1 MNMRRALGL
10 VLACALIGPLF
21 TARVEAAADKELQ
34 RVRGP
39 VSYAKDLNGP
49 KNTVVTS
56 LELPDDAFAITGPA
70 AVAIVRLK
78 DSSEITLG
86 ENTKVQVGAFSP
98 AESGKENVIT
108 LAGGKMRFDIR
119 RPPGG
124 KSNYTFSTATS
135 QISVRGTS
143 GLLETGADGDTI
155 GCITCEAGDLTVTTG
170 GKQYALITGQ
180 VLKVALTGA
189 VVIGALTA
197 AIAGQFAGAGVS
209 AAASSAA
216 GAGAAGA
223 GAAGAGAASAG
234 AAAAGAGAAAA
245 GAGIAGAAVA
255 AGAAIAAAAVVVVAA
270 KPAATTA
277 PSPSPGPISVA
288 IVGSLSTVG
297 NSATIT
303 ASQPGYSGP
312 FTYTSSNSAVASL
325 SAAGAASVGRGLRA
339 CSGPPQS
346 VTVSGGVIAI
356 ILCSGPFSISV
367 SGQGGTSSTPPQLSG
382 QLPQPSPSPSPS
394 PQRTAAPTPTPAVT
408 STPSA
413 APSATP
419 SAAPSATPSPVA
431 TATATASPTP
441 TPAPHPAP
449 IGAAPNQLSFSS
461 ASTQSVAVSESGNT
475 AGYTAS
481 WTCAPGAAIGVNG
494 SPSASGLS
502 TISGPAP
509 STTLSVSAASGPT
522 VATNPA
528 CTITVTDPAN
538 SKSVSIQ
545 VSITIT
551 NLNITGT
558 KRKMESLPLPA
569 PLAPSVPRKPGKVSY
584 DRTLPDRAKILP
596 APEQPDEP
604 NEPVFA

>member
-325 SAAGAASVGRGLRA
+325 SGGGTSSAGRRPRA
-339 CSGPPQS
+339 CSGAPQA
-346 VTVSGGVIAI
+346 VITSGGVRAT
-356 ILCSGPFSISV
+356 ILCAGQFSISV
-367 SGQGGTSSTPPQLSG
+367 SGAGGLASTPQALNGKTAQPPTSV
-382 QLPQPSPSPSPS
+382 PSPSPKPTTPPS
-394 PQRTAAPTPTPAVT
+394 TPTPL
-408 STPSA
+408 
-413 APSATP
+413 PSATP
-419 SAAPSATPSPVA
+419 TPLPTATPTPLPSATPTPLPSA
-431 TATATASPTP
+431 TP
-441 TPAPHPAP
+441 TP
-449 IGAAPNQLSFSS
+449 L
-461 ASTQSVAVSESGNT
+461 
-475 AGYTAS
+475 
-481 WTCAPGAAIGVNG
+481 
-494 SPSASGLS
+494 PSA
-502 TISGPAP
+502 T
-509 STTLSVSAASGPT
+509 PT
-522 VATNPA
+522 
-528 CTITVTDPAN
+528 
-538 SKSVSIQ
+538 
-545 VSITIT
+545 
-551 NLNITGT
+551 
-558 KRKMESLPLPA
+558 PLPSA
-569 PLAPSVPRKPGKVSY
+569 TPTPLPTATSTPLPTATPTAVPTATPTTVPTPH
-584 DRTLPDRAKILP
+584 DPDRGHRDK
-596 APEQPDEP
+596 
-604 NEPVFA
+604 